1 MSKINKQA
9 HLMLNFLGPIGSI
22 ISGYISDYMTE
33 EELNKIQI
41 RINTL
46 NDKLND
52 FNILNYKIINRLKI
66 RNLLTK
72 CISEKDDVFLDL
84 AVQILMLDE
93 DEFENI
99 IESFL
104 TITKNDLDVLYLN
117 LWKKRKLKK
126 YNLENIGNDVF
137 DTYGF
142 QPDLTFS
149 HAYCVNRKKTRFE
162 KSVLIGDSLTIMPN
176 QNTENIFNKF
186 EKLSFNKFIKL
197 AIYIPDI
204 SSDSFPSYICIN
216 FTYIGRYICKLR
228 EELDKNKI

>member
-1 MSKINKQA
+1 MSKINKRA

-33 EELNKIQI
+33 EELNKIQA

-72 CISEKDDVFLDL
+72 CISENDDIFLDL
-84 AVQILMLDE
+84 AVQLLMLDE
-93 DEFENI
+93 EEFENI

-117 LWKKRKLKK
+117 LWKKRKLKE
-126 YNLENIGNDVF
+126 YNLENIGYDVF

-142 QPDLTFS
+142 HPDLSFS
-149 HAYCVNRKKTRFE
+149 YAYCVNRKKTRFE
-162 KSVLIGDSLTIMPN
+162 KSVLIGDPLTIMPN
-176 QNTENIFNKF
+176 QNTENIYNKF

-197 AIYIPDI
+197 VIYIPDI

-216 FTYIGRYICKLR
+216 FTYTGRFICNLMEKL
-228 EELDKNKI
+228 DNNKI